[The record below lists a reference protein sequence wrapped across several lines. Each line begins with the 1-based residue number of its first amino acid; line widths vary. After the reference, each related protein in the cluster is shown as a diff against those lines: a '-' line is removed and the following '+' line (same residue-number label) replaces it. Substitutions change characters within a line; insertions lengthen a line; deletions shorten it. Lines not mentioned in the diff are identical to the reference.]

1 MPGLAGKRRRRAK
14 EQAMSIAWQETM
26 IPVMQKKEKKML
38 HMMKTKNEDGMTY
51 ILKI

>member
-1 MPGLAGKRRRRAK
+1 
-14 EQAMSIAWQETM
+14 M
-26 IPVMQKKEKKML
+26 IPVMQKKKEKKML

>member
-1 MPGLAGKRRRRAK
+1 
-14 EQAMSIAWQETM
+14 M
-26 IPVMQKKEKKML
+26 IPVMQKKKKKML